1 MPEMAA
7 RTMQGSPDATTA
19 PGRPRVL
26 PTPPQ
31 LGALAVDPTDHVAL
45 WAEAR
50 CRYLAEDFPP
60 YGSPA
65 WLALHPDDPRRFAAL
80 IDAAEKWRKYGD
92 EEGLIQWFREASQ
105 PRQPLASRKT
115 VAELDDEY
123 VRSRERAAEMWARE
137 REQISNPSRWPPA
150 AAPGQET
157 SA

>member
-1 MPEMAA
+1 M
-7 RTMQGSPDATTA
+7 
-19 PGRPRVL
+19 L

-31 LGALAVDPTDHVAL
+31 IGALAVDPTDPVAL

-65 WLALHPDDPRRFAAL
+65 WVALHPDDPRRFAAV

-92 EEGLIQWFREASQ
+92 EEGLLQWFREASA
-105 PRQPLASRKT
+105 PRRPPASRKT
-115 VAELDDEY
+115 LAELDAAYE
-123 VRSRERAAEMWARE
+123 RSRQQAAEMWARE
-137 REQISNPSRWPPA
+137 RQQISTPSRWPNA
-150 AAPGQET
+150 TAPGQET